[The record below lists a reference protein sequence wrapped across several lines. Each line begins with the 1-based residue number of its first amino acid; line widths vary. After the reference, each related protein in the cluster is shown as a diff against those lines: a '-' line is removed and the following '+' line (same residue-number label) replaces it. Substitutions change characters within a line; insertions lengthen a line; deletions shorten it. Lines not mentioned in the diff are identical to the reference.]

1 MFPSVSLSV
10 CVLSDGSEEA
20 WAVGCGVN
28 TGVKLLSCGRESAV
42 NTEAGNHAAHLVHLV
57 ANDFKQSKA
66 LCFSSLTVSRP
77 GDRSF

>member
-1 MFPSVSLSV
+1 M
-10 CVLSDGSEEA
+10 G
-20 WAVGCGVN
+20 GGVWSKH
-28 TGVKLLSCGRESAV
+28 GVKLLSCGRESAV